1 MIKTFTL
8 NAIEHDQDTPER
20 GLIAWH
26 ITDENNRK
34 RKVVAITQLSRQG
47 FIKMVKPNHDREIPL
62 VELLS
67 YYVEGESFRVDFS
80 MFNETFGYLARK
92 PFPEADKNT
101 TSGNWVKDNLND
113 LLHTTSSAK

>member
-8 NAIEHDQDTPER
+8 DAIEHDQDTAEQ

-47 FIKMVKPNHDREIPL
+47 FIKMVKPHHDREIPL

-80 MFNETFGYLARK
+80 MFNETFGYSARK
-92 PFPEADKNT
+92 PFPEESKNT
-101 TSGNWVKDNLND
+101 ASKGWVKDNLKG
-113 LLHTTSSAK
+113 LLHSTSSAK